1 MCLDSDDSVR
11 RLKVLERP
19 LVPEADLERRRPD
32 VFVLPYLE
40 GRSTT
45 QLMKEVV
52 RDVTAT
58 DGTEWDR
65 RAGSVLR
72 EAPQPRPAVVVLR
85 ALGLGDLLT
94 AVPALRALADAFPR
108 HPRLLAAP
116 AVLAPLA
123 RASGAVDEVIPADGL
138 DEPLHRR
145 LHGAGLAVNLHG
157 RGPESHDLLLAT
169 EPRRLVAFTHP
180 AVPASSQGPR
190 WRPDEHEVARWCRLL
205 SESGIAADPTRL
217 DLELPPGPVPHGAA
231 GATLVHPGAASPS
244 RRWPPERFAEVIR
257 AEVGQGRRVIVT
269 GGPAEVDLA
278 HDVAARAGLPDDAV
292 HAGQGGVLTIGR
304 LVAAAGRVVCG
315 DTGIAHLATALRTP
329 SVVLFGPTSPALWGP
344 PPDRP
349 WHRALWAGTSGDPHG
364 QLPDPGLLAID
375 VDQVT
380 EALADLP
387 AAAAPRP
394 ARRAALRGRVA

>member
-1 MCLDSDDSVR
+1 M
-11 RLKVLERP
+11 
-19 LVPEADLERRRPD
+19 
-32 VFVLPYLE
+32 
-40 GRSTT
+40 
-45 QLMKEVV
+45 
-52 RDVTAT
+52 TAT
-58 DGTEWDR
+58 DGTERDR

-123 RASGAVDEVIPADGL
+123 RASGAVDEVIGADGL

-278 HDVAARAGLPDDAV
+278 HDVAARAGLPPSAV

-304 LVAAAGRVVCG
+304 LVAAAARVVCG

-387 AAAAPRP
+387 PAAAPTP
-394 ARRAALRGRVA
+394 RRGATARGRVA

>member
-1 MCLDSDDSVR
+1 M
-11 RLKVLERP
+11 
-19 LVPEADLERRRPD
+19 
-32 VFVLPYLE
+32 
-40 GRSTT
+40 
-45 QLMKEVV
+45 
-52 RDVTAT
+52 TAT
-58 DGTEWDR
+58 DGTERDR

-123 RASGAVDEVIPADGL
+123 RASGAVDEVIGADGL
-138 DEPLHRR
+138 AEPLHRR
-145 LHGAGLAVNLHG
+145 LPGAGLAVNLHG

-244 RRWPPERFAEVIR
+244 RRWPPERFAEVIMI
-257 AEVGQGRRVIVT
+257 AT
-269 GGPAEVDLA
+269 GARDLGA
-278 HDVAARAGLPDDAV
+278 SLGTELPSCGSADNGWVAP
-292 HAGQGGVLTIGR
+292 
-304 LVAAAGRVVCG
+304 
-315 DTGIAHLATALRTP
+315 
-329 SVVLFGPTSPALWGP
+329 
-344 PPDRP
+344 
-349 WHRALWAGTSGDPHG
+349 
-364 QLPDPGLLAID
+364 
-375 VDQVT
+375 
-380 EALADLP
+380 
-387 AAAAPRP
+387 
-394 ARRAALRGRVA
+394 

>member
-1 MCLDSDDSVR
+1 V
-11 RLKVLERP
+11 
-19 LVPEADLERRRPD
+19 
-32 VFVLPYLE
+32 
-40 GRSTT
+40 TT
-45 QLMKEVV
+45 TDMPI
-52 RDVTAT
+52 RD
-58 DGTEWDR
+58 
-65 RAGSVLR
+65 
-72 EAPQPRPAVVVLR
+72 QRPAVVVLR

-108 HPRLLAAP
+108 HPRLLATP
-116 AVLAPLA
+116 AALAPLA
-123 RASGAVDEVIPADGL
+123 RASGAVDEVVPTEGL
-138 DEPLHRR
+138 SEPLHLR

-190 WRPDEHEVARWCRLL
+190 WRSDEHEVARWCRLL
-205 SESGIAADPTRL
+205 EDSGIAADPTRL
-217 DLELPPGPVPHGAA
+217 DLELPPGPVPHGAE

-244 RRWPPERFAEVIR
+244 RRWPPERFAEVAL
-257 AEVGQGRRVIVT
+257 AELASGRRVLVT

-278 HDVAARAGLPDDAV
+278 NEVAAEAGLPSSAV
-292 HAGQGGVLTIGR
+292 HAGQSGVLTIAR
-304 LVAAAGRVVCG
+304 LVAAAARVVCG

-349 WHRALWAGTSGDPHG
+349 WHRALWAGGRGDPHG
-364 QLPDPGLLAID
+364 RLPDPGLLAID

-380 EALADLP
+380 EALAGLP
-387 AAAAPRP
+387 AAAPPRP
-394 ARRAALRGRVA
+394 ARRSAARGRVA

>member
-1 MCLDSDDSVR
+1 VAVS
-11 RLKVLERP
+11 P
-19 LVPEADLERRRPD
+19 APA
-32 VFVLPYLE
+32 
-40 GRSTT
+40 
-45 QLMKEVV
+45 
-52 RDVTAT
+52 
-58 DGTEWDR
+58 
-65 RAGSVLR
+65 AG
-72 EAPQPRPAVVVLR
+72 QPRPAVVVLR

-123 RASGAVDEVIPADGL
+123 RASGAVDEVVPAEGL
-138 DEPLHRR
+138 GEPLQRR

-157 RGPESHDLLLAT
+157 RGPESSDLLLAT
-169 EPRRLVAFTHP
+169 EPRRLVAFAHP

-205 SESGIAADPTRL
+205 EESGIAADPTRL
-217 DLELPPGPVPHGAA
+217 DLELPPGPVPHGVQ

-244 RRWPPERFAEVIR
+244 RRWPPERFAEVAR
-257 AEVGQGRRVIVT
+257 AEAAKGRRVIVT

-278 HDVAARAGLPDDAV
+278 NDVADQAGLPGGAV
-292 HAGQGGVLTIGR
+292 QAGQDGVLAIAR
-304 LVAAAGRVVCG
+304 LVAAADRVVCG

-349 WHRALWAGTSGDPHG
+349 WHRPLWAGSTGDPHG
-364 QLPDPGLLAID
+364 HLPDPGLLAIG
-375 VDQVT
+375 VDQVV

-387 AAAAPRP
+387 AAPAPRP
-394 ARRAALRGRVA
+394 TRRAAFRGRVA